1 MLTPNR
7 PTELKELDIR
17 SISYNDFIN
26 NNLSVYFARG
36 FDANGCSLT
45 CNDGIFIIN

>member
-1 MLTPNR
+1 VLTPNR

-17 SISYNDFIN
+17 SISYDDFIN

-36 FDANGCSLT
+36 FDTNGCSIS
-45 CNDGIFIIN
+45 CSDGIFKIN